1 VNFWQA
7 LTDLGDAA
15 FLASFALGITVWL
28 AARSSLLLAAAWI
41 AVFGAAI
48 LIVAATKLAF
58 LGWGLGIHSIDF
70 TGVSGHATLAGA
82 IFPVLAYLAISR
94 THLLIRLVCQGLAV
108 LLAIGIGVSR
118 VVLNAHSPSEVVLG
132 LMLGFAVSASIIK
145 FVPVRG
151 SERFPRIAP
160 VLLVTMLGLGAAFY
174 GERAH
179 AQRWLVAVALQVSG
193 RDRPFNR
200 GTWQTEAAVARPDTG
215 VHSLPR

>member
-1 VNFWQA
+1 LNFWQA

-28 AARSSLLLAAAWI
+28 AARSSLLLAGLWL

-58 LGWGLGIHSIDF
+58 IGWGLGIHAIDF

-82 IFPVLAYLAISR
+82 IFPVLVYLAISR
-94 THLLIRLVCQGLAV
+94 THALLRFVCQGLAV

-132 LMLGFAVSASIIK
+132 LILGFAVSALIIRI
-145 FVPVRG
+145 VPACG
-151 SERFPRIAP
+151 SERFPKIAP
-160 VLLVTMLGLGAAFY
+160 VLLVTMLGLGAACY

-179 AQRWLVAVALQVSG
+179 AQRWLVALALQISG
-193 RDRPFNR
+193 RDRPYNR
-200 GTWQTEAAVARPDTG
+200 VTWQTEAAITRPDTAA
-215 VHSLPR
+215 HSLPR